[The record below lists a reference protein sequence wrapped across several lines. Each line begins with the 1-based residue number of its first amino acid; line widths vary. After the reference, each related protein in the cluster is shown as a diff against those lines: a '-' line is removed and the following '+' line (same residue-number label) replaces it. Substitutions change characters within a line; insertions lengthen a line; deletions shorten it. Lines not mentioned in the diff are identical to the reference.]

1 MNSITSDKVREL
13 GFGGRKFQL
22 DAYNKFNGK
31 RFTINVSPTGSGKS
45 LVQVFCAAREI
56 IESDYKQKQVFIVP
70 QLDIGNGFSDH
81 KHEYLKMNG
90 KIYEWETTNN
100 FCSDSKDSVKKIKK
114 FLTTN
119 IDCSDNKTN
128 NIIGGVTAVVS
139 YSALVHAFKSM
150 TKKEKLK
157 MIENTSFRIDEG
169 HHVCGVED
177 DFVPNKMGE
186 ITKFILDNDGHY
198 HITTATLFRGDYQPI
213 VGRDYLKKFSIF
225 RVPFLDHWNTLGI
238 DKLNYNF
245 ESYQSAE
252 DLFKKIVSNIKKNPQ
267 QRPMII
273 LPADKQ
279 KYFKYENKWYWTK
292 KLVSELEKVF
302 GKGKVLDLISD
313 DTQDASKARLAKS
326 EQDFYAIV
334 TCSIGR
340 EGTDWPACNYVHNT
354 TLDSNLVLAIQKLGR
369 VMRQYAGKTQVY
381 FTNYIEHFPKWDS
394 DTEDIRC
401 RLSDRFNA
409 IFASNMIDDLFSP
422 VVMPKLPKK
431 KQESDDNQSD
441 DSDDTEDTASLD
453 DVFGPVKGEVVEEI
467 MNEVWKI
474 KQNDLSPDK
483 VEKIIEEIIEKHN
496 DDILV
501 DVDFES
507 LKDRLMLEVAR
518 IQDPKE
524 EKLKIKGCIVDFIR
538 EGGWDK
544 IIRKSLKE
552 GSPFVGSVDA
562 IDLNKLQE
570 FLSRNDKASYEEHI
584 EFAKKHA
591 YSGNTEYDDATKPIE
606 FYSTVGN
613 INEAFNKNFSKDMQW
628 KTTARPSY
636 EEHMTYA
643 KRYNDRKEYNS
654 DKDRP
659 KMYYS
664 SVDIINN
671 AFNKN
676 FSDDMGWTKRKHSYS
691 DHISFIKKKGY
702 KSVVEYDSDN
712 TKSSNYYS
720 SARAIMKAFKKNLP
734 KDMGWTYGNIKKASY
749 SKHILFIKKNKY
761 KNCSDYNHDKN
772 KPEQYYCNIKV
783 LNKVYNKN
791 VAKDLKWDTTNNG
804 GWGLKRHKKLT
815 TEMINFCIKNNMET
829 IAALKHCK
837 VTYPTLSE
845 FCKENY
851 GKNYSK
857 LLSNRKY

>member
-22 DAYNKFNGK
+22 DAYNKFHGK

-56 IESDYKQKQVFIVP
+56 IESSYKQKQVFIVP

-81 KHEYLKMNG
+81 KHEYLKMDG

-114 FLTTN
+114 FLTTD
-119 IDCSDNKTN
+119 IDCSDKKAN

-169 HHVCGVED
+169 HHISGVED
-177 DFVPNKMGE
+177 KFIPNRMGE

-213 VGRDYLKKFSIF
+213 VGREYLKKFSIF

-279 KYFKYENKWYWTK
+279 KYFKYENKWSWTK
-292 KLVSELEKVF
+292 KLVSDLEKVF
-302 GKGKVLDLISD
+302 GEGKVLDLISD

-354 TLDSNLVLAIQKLGR
+354 TLDNNLVLAIQKLGR

-394 DTEDIRC
+394 DREDIRC

-431 KQESDDNQSD
+431 KQENDDNQPD

-474 KQNDLSPDK
+474 KQDDLSPDK
-483 VEKIIEEIIEKHN
+483 VEKIIEEVIENHN

-501 DVDFES
+501 DVDLQS

-544 IIRKSLKE
+544 IISKSLKE
-552 GSPFVGSVDA
+552 GSPFGAGVNA
-562 IDLNKLQE
+562 IDLGKLQE
-570 FLSRNDKASYEEHI
+570 FLKSNRVDITPEKLEYCKN
-584 EFAKKHA
+584 KKM
-591 YSGNTEYDDATKPIE
+591 NIKEATKYLNSSINSVNRYCEDFFGQAYPVWSNTTKRIIITKQDLE
-606 FYSTVGN
+606 YCKNKKMNITKAREHLKSTN
-613 INEAFNKNFSKDMQW
+613 QKIQNACKKYFNMDYNEYTGKILM
-628 KTTARPSY
+628 
-636 EEHMTYA
+636 
-643 KRYNDRKEYNS
+643 
-654 DKDRP
+654 
-659 KMYYS
+659 
-664 SVDIINN
+664 VDII
-671 AFNKN
+671 
-676 FSDDMGWTKRKHSYS
+676 TK
-691 DHISFIKKKGY
+691 DVLLEGKKKGY
-702 KSVVEYDSDN
+702 SASEM
-712 TKSSNYYS
+712 TKKYNIDRNALNKKCKKYFNQSYGSWSGNGKQFGKVTKQNLLTCKKQGLS
-720 SARAIMKAFKKNLP
+720 LEKAANKLEVTYTTLINNCKK
-734 KDMGWTYGNIKKASY
+734 Y
-749 SKHILFIKKNKY
+749 F
-761 KNCSDYNHDKN
+761 N
-772 KPEQYYCNIKV
+772 KPYGKWSGTSH
-783 LNKVYNKN
+783 LNKK
-791 VAKDLKWDTTNNG
+791 
-804 GWGLKRHKKLT
+804 
-815 TEMINFCIKNNMET
+815 
-829 IAALKHCK
+829 
-837 VTYPTLSE
+837 
-845 FCKENY
+845 
-851 GKNYSK
+851 
-857 LLSNRKY
+857 

>member
-22 DAYNKFNGK
+22 DAYNKFYGK

-56 IESDYKQKQVFIVP
+56 IETNYKQKQVFIVP

-119 IDCSDNKTN
+119 IDYSDKKAN

-186 ITKFILDNDGHY
+186 ITKFILDNNGHY

-213 VGRDYLKKFSIF
+213 VGREYLKKFCIF

-273 LPADKQ
+273 LPADNQ
-279 KYFKYENKWYWTK
+279 KYFKYENKWSWTK
-292 KLVSELEKVF
+292 KLVYELEKVF
-302 GKGKVLDLISD
+302 GTGKVLDLISD
-313 DTQDASKARLAKS
+313 DTQDASKARLGKS

-354 TLDSNLVLAIQKLGR
+354 TLDNNLVLAIQKLGR

-394 DTEDIRC
+394 DREDIRC

-431 KQESDDNQSD
+431 KQENDDDKSDN
-441 DSDDTEDTASLD
+441 SDDTQDTASLD

-483 VEKIIEEIIEKHN
+483 VEKIIEEVIENHN

-501 DVDFES
+501 NVDLQS

-552 GSPFVGSVDA
+552 GSPFVGEVDA
-562 IDLNKLQE
+562 IDLTMLQE
-570 FLSRNDKASYEEHI
+570 FLSKNDNTALNLTKKCLEDCINLNLNKEMAADKLNCGIDSIDKYSISAFGKTYGEKILEKKETEIKNKITECIKLGWGREKAEKYLDCTRLSLRRWCKKYFNEDSYVKLSKINMTNKQESRIGITKDKILNCISLKLNENDAI
-584 EFAKKHA
+584 KKLNCCKMTLYLNSKKHF
-591 YSGNTEYDDATKPIE
+591 K
-606 FYSTVGN
+606 
-613 INEAFNKNFSKDMQW
+613 
-628 KTTARPSY
+628 KTY
-636 EEHMTYA
+636 KELI
-643 KRYNDRKEYNS
+643 KEYGRQN
-654 DKDRP
+654 
-659 KMYYS
+659 
-664 SVDIINN
+664 
-671 AFNKN
+671 
-676 FSDDMGWTKRKHSYS
+676 
-691 DHISFIKKKGY
+691 
-702 KSVVEYDSDN
+702 
-712 TKSSNYYS
+712 
-720 SARAIMKAFKKNLP
+720 
-734 KDMGWTYGNIKKASY
+734 
-749 SKHILFIKKNKY
+749 
-761 KNCSDYNHDKN
+761 
-772 KPEQYYCNIKV
+772 
-783 LNKVYNKN
+783 
-791 VAKDLKWDTTNNG
+791 
-804 GWGLKRHKKLT
+804 
-815 TEMINFCIKNNMET
+815 
-829 IAALKHCK
+829 
-837 VTYPTLSE
+837 
-845 FCKENY
+845 
-851 GKNYSK
+851 
-857 LLSNRKY
+857 